1 MSLRSP
7 IGKVRG
13 LGSAKSGTHHFWI
26 QRVSAVALVPL
37 VLWLVASLICLTGA
51 GRDEVLDWLSNPLP
65 AILMILLVVA
75 GFYHL
80 KLGIQVILEDYV
92 HGEGAKLVTSLLNTF
107 VCFAGG
113 AISVFAV
120 LKIAFGG

>member
-1 MSLRSP
+1 MSLRTP

-13 LGSAKSGTHHFWI
+13 LGSAKEGTHHFWV

-37 VLWLVASLICLTGA
+37 VLWFVVSMICVTRG
-51 GRDEVLDWLSNPLP
+51 GRDDVLDWLSAPIP
-65 AILMILLVVA
+65 AILMLLLVIA

-107 VCFAGG
+107 VCFAAG
-113 AISVFAV
+113 AVSVFAV

>member
-1 MSLRSP
+1 MSLRTP
-7 IGKVRG
+7 LGKVRG
-13 LGSAKSGTHHFWI
+13 LGSAREGTHHFWV
-26 QRVSAVALVPL
+26 QRVSAVALIPL
-37 VLWLVASLICLTGA
+37 TLWLVAELVYLTGA
-51 GRDEVLDWLSNPLP
+51 GRDDVLDFLSSPLN
-65 AILMILLVVA
+65 AILMLLLVIA

-92 HGEGAKLVTSLLNTF
+92 HGESAKLATSLLNTF

-113 AISVFAV
+113 AVSVFAV

>member
-13 LGSAKSGTHHFWI
+13 LGSAKEGTHHFWV

-37 VLWLVASLICLTGA
+37 TVWLVASLVCLTGA
-51 GRDEVLDWLSNPLP
+51 GRDDVLDWLSRPFP
-65 AILMILLVVA
+65 AIMMLLLVIA

-92 HGEGAKLVTSLLNTF
+92 HGEGAKLATSLLNTF

-113 AISVFAV
+113 AVSVFAV

>member
-1 MSLRSP
+1 MSLRTP
-7 IGKVRG
+7 LGKVRG
-13 LGSAKSGTHHFWI
+13 LGSAKEGTHHFWV
-26 QRVSAVALVPL
+26 QRVSAVALIPL
-37 VLWLVASLICLTGA
+37 TIWLVAELVCLTGA
-51 GRDEVLDWLSNPLP
+51 GRDEVLDFLSSPVH
-65 AILMILLVVA
+65 AILMLLLVIA

-92 HGEGAKLVTSLLNTF
+92 HGEGAKLATSLLNTF

-113 AISVFAV
+113 AVSVFAV

>member
-13 LGSAKSGTHHFWI
+13 LGSAKEGTHHFWV

-37 VLWLVASLICLTGA
+37 TIWLVASLVCLTGA
-51 GRDEVLDWLSNPLP
+51 GRDEVLDWLSHPLP
-65 AILMILLVVA
+65 AILMILLTAA
-75 GFYHL
+75 GFFHL

-92 HGEGAKLVTSLLNTF
+92 HGEGAKLATSLLNTF

-113 AISVFAV
+113 AVSVFAV

>member
-13 LGSAKSGTHHFWI
+13 LGSAKEGTHHFWV

-37 VLWLVASLICLTGA
+37 TMWLVAEMVLLTGA
-51 GRDEVLDWLSNPLP
+51 GRDEVLDFLSSPYH
-65 AILMILLVVA
+65 AIMMILLVIA

-113 AISVFAV
+113 AVSVFAV

>member
-13 LGSAKSGTHHFWI
+13 LGSAKEGTHHFWV
-26 QRVSAVALVPL
+26 QRVSAVALIPL
-37 VLWLVASLICLTGA
+37 TIWLVASLVCLTGA
-51 GRDEVLDWLSNPLP
+51 GRDEVLDWLSRPFP
-65 AILMILLVVA
+65 AIMMILLAIA

-92 HGEGAKLVTSLLNTF
+92 HGEGAKLATSLLNTF

-113 AISVFAV
+113 AVSVFAV

>member
-1 MSLRSP
+1 MSLRTP
-7 IGKVRG
+7 LGKVRG
-13 LGSAKSGTHHFWI
+13 LGSAREGTHHFWV
-26 QRVSAVALVPL
+26 QRVSAVALIPL
-37 VLWLVASLICLTGA
+37 TLWLVAELVYLTGA
-51 GRDEVLDWLSNPLP
+51 GRDDVLDFLSSPLS
-65 AILMILLVVA
+65 AILMLLLVIA

-92 HGEGAKLVTSLLNTF
+92 HGEGAKLATSLLNTF

-113 AISVFAV
+113 AVSVFAV

>member
-7 IGKVRG
+7 LGKVRG
-13 LGSAKSGTHHFWI
+13 LGSAKEGTHHFWV

-37 VLWLVASLICLTGA
+37 TLYLVASLVCLTGA
-51 GRDEVLDWLSNPLP
+51 GRDDVLDWLSRPFP
-65 AILMILLVVA
+65 AIMMLLLIIA

-80 KLGIQVILEDYV
+80 KLGLQVIIEDYV
-92 HGEGAKLVTSLLNTF
+92 HGEGSKLIVNMLNTF
-107 VCFAGG
+107 GCFAAG
-113 AISVFAV
+113 AVAAFAV